1 MKDEVFLKV
10 PARQPMMLVVRMA
23 MAGFFA
29 QCGADVDT
37 LEDVRTAC
45 DEACYCLMHQR
56 RSAETISLR
65 AGFDGEYASVVFEA
79 ERGEAAQE
87 YAAHD
92 PEIARGI
99 LSMLANDVR
108 IDHDSDG
115 PRRIDLRLCPAIPAG
130 GGNER

>member
-1 MKDEVFLKV
+1 MAKPDRRSLTIRIQGLDRKHYQATDRY
-10 PARQPMMLVVRMA
+10 ARQVKRLY
-23 MAGFFA
+23 
-29 QCGADVDT
+29 D
-37 LEDVRTAC
+37 
-45 DEACYCLMHQR
+45 
-56 RSAETISLR
+56 
-65 AGFDGEYASVVFEA
+65 
-79 ERGEAAQE
+79 EAAQE

-115 PRRIDLRLCPAIPAG
+115 PRRIELRLCPAIPAG